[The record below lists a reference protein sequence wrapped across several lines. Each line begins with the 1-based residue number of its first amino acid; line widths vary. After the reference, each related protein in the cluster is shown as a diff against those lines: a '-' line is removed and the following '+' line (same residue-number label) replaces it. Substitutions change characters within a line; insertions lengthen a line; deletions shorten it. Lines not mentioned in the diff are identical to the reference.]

1 MKKQKRIMLIKLK
14 KTIDSKQ
21 KQFDKKQDVTIHK
34 SQITSSHGGYHDTAQ
49 KSDAKI
55 LATSWPDLKGKT
67 RHEAEEFIK
76 ARGYSNIKVLK
87 KGTSSTT
94 EHDESRVL
102 LFVDD
107 NDIVVEEP
115 KVG

>member
-1 MKKQKRIMLIKLK
+1 M
-14 KTIDSKQ
+14 
-21 KQFDKKQDVTIHK
+21 
-34 SQITSSHGGYHDTAQ
+34 
-49 KSDAKI
+49 
-55 LATSWPDLKGKT
+55 KGKT

-76 ARGYSNIKVLK
+76 SKGNLLSMIHSFNCLLSGYSNIKVLK
-87 KGTSSTT
+87 KGTCSST
-94 EHDESRVL
+94 EHDESRVI

>member
-1 MKKQKRIMLIKLK
+1 MIYIYSGKKSL
-14 KTIDSKQ
+14 D
-21 KQFDKKQDVTIHK
+21 
-34 SQITSSHGGYHDTAQ
+34 
-49 KSDAKI
+49 I
-55 LATSWPDLKGKT
+55 LFFS
-67 RHEAEEFIK
+67 
-76 ARGYSNIKVLK
+76 GYSNIKILK

-94 EHDESRVL
+94 EHDESRVI

>member
-1 MKKQKRIMLIKLK
+1 MKLK
-14 KTIDSKQ
+14 KLLKEKVINKYLSLLL
-21 KQFDKKQDVTIHK
+21 
-34 SQITSSHGGYHDTAQ
+34 
-49 KSDAKI
+49 AKY
-55 LATSWPDLKGKT
+55 LSVL
-67 RHEAEEFIK
+67 
-76 ARGYSNIKVLK
+76 GYSNIKVLK

-94 EHDESRVL
+94 EHDESRVI

>member
-1 MKKQKRIMLIKLK
+1 MYIPDM
-14 KTIDSKQ
+14 
-21 KQFDKKQDVTIHK
+21 
-34 SQITSSHGGYHDTAQ
+34 
-49 KSDAKI
+49 I
-55 LATSWPDLKGKT
+55 LFKYFFLL
-67 RHEAEEFIK
+67 
-76 ARGYSNIKVLK
+76 GYSNIKIFK

-94 EHDESRVL
+94 EHDESRVI

>member
-1 MKKQKRIMLIKLK
+1 MCVPFFLL
-14 KTIDSKQ
+14 
-21 KQFDKKQDVTIHK
+21 
-34 SQITSSHGGYHDTAQ
+34 
-49 KSDAKI
+49 
-55 LATSWPDLKGKT
+55 
-67 RHEAEEFIK
+67 
-76 ARGYSNIKVLK
+76 GYSNIKVLK

-94 EHDESRVL
+94 EHESRVI

>member
-1 MKKQKRIMLIKLK
+1 MTVKMMKKTEKN
-14 KTIDSKQ
+14 IDSKQ
-21 KQFDKKQDVTIHK
+21 RKFDKEQDATLQK
-34 SQITSSHGGYHDTAQ
+34 SEITAPTGGYQDPAP
-49 KSDAKI
+49 KSDAKV

-76 ARGYSNIKVLK
+76 ARGYSNIKILK

-94 EHDESRVL
+94 EHDESRVI

-107 NDIVVEEP
+107 HDVVVEEP

>member
-1 MKKQKRIMLIKLK
+1 M
-14 KTIDSKQ
+14 
-21 KQFDKKQDVTIHK
+21 
-34 SQITSSHGGYHDTAQ
+34 
-49 KSDAKI
+49 
-55 LATSWPDLKGKT
+55 
-67 RHEAEEFIK
+67 
-76 ARGYSNIKVLK
+76 K

-94 EHDESRVL
+94 EHDESRVI